1 MRSVFNFLLEPKAG
15 ITTAKKNID
24 GKELLLN
31 TELQNHQ
38 YTSRHGVVKTIP
50 MAENTDI
57 LPGDEVIVHHNV
69 FRVFRDVRGIEK
81 NSKSYISDNLY
92 SVAADQIFAYKRN
105 GQWRAVKGFCFV
117 KPIVSKTQF
126 SLHKEREAIGVV
138 KFACDDFETGALVGF
153 KPGSEYEFNIEGE
166 RLYRVPINLITIQYE
181 YQGDEEEYNPSW
193 TQGC

>member
-1 MRSVFNFLLEPKAG
+1 MQFIVQTGLDYLA
-15 ITTAKKNID
+15 
-24 GKELLLN
+24 
-31 TELQNHQ
+31 
-38 YTSRHGVVKTIP
+38 TSRKALATYLHADADDLVYVINPSHAVNIVAKS
-50 MAENTDI
+50 
-57 LPGDEVIVHHNV
+57 LSLKPGDEVIVHHNV

-92 SVAADQIFAYKRN
+92 SVASDQIFAYKRN

-126 SLHKEREAIGVV
+126 SEHKEREAIGVV
-138 KFACDDFETGALVGF
+138 KFACDEFETGALVGF
-153 KPGSEYEFNIEGE
+153 KPGSEYEFNIEE
-166 RLYRVPINLITIQYE
+166 QRVYRVPINLITIQYE